1 MRGDALTR
9 FYAVAGLIAL
19 AFFSYA
25 QHQGMSPFGNRGV
38 QPMTSQS
45 GASGSSWRSGGLSH
59 K

>member
-1 MRGDALTR
+1 MTR